1 MTKRDGFVFYESF
14 YDAIR
19 YLPDDIQLTV
29 YKMLCEYAL
38 YGAEPETD
46 DNVAQG
52 FFKLMKP
59 QIDANVKRRENGS
72 KATKSEPK
80 PNLDVT
86 KEGANPNLDL
96 TKEGANL
103 NLDVGGTEPNP
114 NLDLTKPEPK
124 DKVKEKVKEKDKYK
138 AKDKDKAKEKVKERE
153 KGFRPPSLDEV
164 TAYCQERHN
173 NVNPER
179 FIDFYAAKGWMIGA
193 NKMRDWKAAI
203 RTWEQREDKPLLQGR
218 GSPVIN
224 KPATGRAAVDELLA
238 EMEAIDI

>member
-38 YGAEPETD
+38 YGTEPETN

-80 PNLDVT
+80 PNLDATKEGANLNLDLT
-86 KEGANPNLDL
+86 KEGANPNLDAS
-96 TKEGANL
+96 GI
-103 NLDVGGTEPNP
+103 EPNP
-114 NLDLTKPEPK
+114 NLDLTEPEPK
-124 DKVKEKVKEKDKYK
+124 DKVKDKVKDKDKYK
-138 AKDKDKAKEKVKERE
+138 AKEKEKERE
-153 KGFRPPSLDEV
+153 REKSFRPPSLGEV
-164 TAYCQERHN
+164 TAYCQERGN
-173 NVNPER
+173 LVNPER
-179 FIDFYAAKGWMIGA
+179 FIDFYASKGWMIGS

-203 RTWEQREDKPLLQGR
+203 RTWERREDKPLSQGR
-218 GSPVIN
+218 GSPMPP
-224 KPATGRAAVDELLA
+224 KPATGRDAVDELLA

>member
-38 YGAEPETD
+38 YGTEPETN

-86 KEGANPNLDL
+86 KEGANLNLDL
-96 TKEGANL
+96 TKEGANP

-124 DKVKEKVKEKDKYK
+124 DKVKDKAKEKEKV
-138 AKDKDKAKEKVKERE
+138 KEKVKERE

-173 NVNPER
+173 TVNPER

-203 RTWEQREDKPLLQGR
+203 RTWEQREDKPLLQSR
-218 GSPVIN
+218 GSPIPN
-224 KPATGRAAVDELLA
+224 KPATGRDAVDELLA

>member
-86 KEGANPNLDL
+86 KEGANLNLDL
-96 TKEGANL
+96 TKEGANP

-124 DKVKEKVKEKDKYK
+124 DKVKDKAKEKEKV
-138 AKDKDKAKEKVKERE
+138 KEKVKERE

-173 NVNPER
+173 TVNPER

-203 RTWEQREDKPLLQGR
+203 RTWEQREDKHLLQSR
-218 GSPVIN
+218 GSPIPN
-224 KPATGRAAVDELLA
+224 KPATGRDAVDELLA

>member
-38 YGAEPETD
+38 YGTEPETD
-46 DNVAQG
+46 DNVAKG

-80 PNLDVT
+80 PNLDLT
-86 KEGANPNLDL
+86 KEGANPNLDAS
-96 TKEGANL
+96 GI
-103 NLDVGGTEPNP
+103 EPRP
-114 NLDLTKPEPK
+114 NLDLTEPEPK
-124 DKVKEKVKEKDKYK
+124 DKVKDKVKDKDKYK
-138 AKDKDKAKEKVKERE
+138 AKEKEKERE
-153 KGFRPPSLDEV
+153 REKSFRPPSLDEV
-164 TAYCQERHN
+164 TDYCQQRGN
-173 NVNPER
+173 TVNPER

-203 RTWEQREDKPLLQGR
+203 RTWERREDKPLAQGR
-218 GSPVIN
+218 GSPIPN
-224 KPATGRAAVDELLA
+224 KPATGRDAVDELLA